1 MSTIADIRALR
12 GVMIVS
18 TDDGQSLRV
27 RVADFKKMPVES
39 GDEIDFDA
47 YSDRLAAIQ
56 LPVAYEAALGMLD
69 FSAKTR
75 RELERA
81 LISKGFVPNCVAAAL
96 DRLEE
101 IRLLDDAALAARYAE
116 NAVSKPVGIYALKR
130 KLRAKGVTD
139 EDAESALACLDDRQQ
154 AAAARAAAEKLSRK
168 YASLPCREARAKL
181 SQALARRGFA
191 WDAAQTAVEAV
202 IGDDFDNENT

>member
-1 MSTIADIRALR
+1 MSIIADIRALR

-81 LISKGFVPNCVAAAL
+81 LISKAIGIAL
-96 DRLEE
+96 PRRSTVWRKSACWTMRRSPHDT
-101 IRLLDDAALAARYAE
+101 
-116 NAVSKPVGIYALKR
+116 LKTP
-130 KLRAKGVTD
+130 LQSL
-139 EDAESALACLDDRQQ
+139 SAFTR
-154 AAAARAAAEKLSRK
+154 
-168 YASLPCREARAKL
+168 
-181 SQALARRGFA
+181 
-191 WDAAQTAVEAV
+191 
-202 IGDDFDNENT
+202 

>member
-1 MSTIADIRALR
+1 MSIIADIRALR

-47 YSDRLAAIQ
+47 YSDRLTAIQ
-56 LPVAYEAALGMLD
+56 LPAAYEAALGMLD

-116 NAVSKPVGIYALKR
+116 NAVSKPVGVYALKR
-130 KLRAKGVTD
+130 KLRAKGVSD
-139 EDAESALACLDDRQQ
+139 EDAAEALESFDDDQQ
-154 AAAARAAAEKLSRK
+154 RAAAIQAARKLLRR
-168 YASLPCREARAKL
+168 YENLPVRECRGKL
-181 SQALARRGFA
+181 SQALARRGFS
-191 WDAAQTAVEAV
+191 WDAVSAAVEAV
-202 IGDDFDNENT
+202 LKEEL